1 MPFSDLMGFLPVS
14 THFLH
19 MRVRGRALAAPPN
32 PLCAPGRMAS
42 RFGQA
47 GESLLRPDLCAR
59 VHGHAGGRAAQYSHG
74 LARHVEG
81 EHRAPHRQNHVLR
94 AFFQGLH
101 PLALTRQHE
110 VADERPV
117 VRVWVRNRRT
127 PRRHESGSQPPCQ
140 YLNVRSPCGLAIVL
154 WCGMYSLKVERGGIV
169 VAPACDK

>member
-59 VHGHAGGRAAQYSHG
+59 VHGHA
-74 LARHVEG
+74 
-81 EHRAPHRQNHVLR
+81 RQLPRTHVLVYGHATAR
-94 AFFQGLH
+94 
-101 PLALTRQHE
+101 
-110 VADERPV
+110 
-117 VRVWVRNRRT
+117 
-127 PRRHESGSQPPCQ
+127 
-140 YLNVRSPCGLAIVL
+140 
-154 WCGMYSLKVERGGIV
+154 
-169 VAPACDK
+169 